1 MAASAAATK
10 ATAKAKP
17 STPVKTNGP
26 ALMKVG
32 VPPERFSDSNR
43 KTSVAARGKNNV
55 RRPTSGITLRDETF
69 ASIRLV
75 SGDGVNQRII
85 DAGSRLP
92 NPDKSGEPLTVKVG
106 DKTYVANEVY
116 SNFLLQNIAEER
128 SEKVQVLETF
138 GEPYIFLFGERPRV
152 LNCQGILLNT
162 WDFNWEAEWWAN
174 YDNFLRGTKCVENDA
189 RVYLAFDNTLVG
201 GYILSSS
208 ATKVAQ
214 ERHFVQFQFQLFVT
228 YYESFSN
235 LGQDH
240 VVPGNEN
247 YAFSGSDVNLIT
259 SVGGPKY
266 PIDGILQGSHRISVD
281 AAGNVTGT
289 ATLKDAIAGAQP
301 SSLAQ
306 SWRDIQQATRS
317 VLSTVSQV
325 WEGEVIR
332 VPDGF
337 SGMFAFDEQVQV
349 REAQDLTSQTIK
361 YTTFAKNDDEYVGTS
376 SHYGS
381 ADLRFRNVDSGLV
394 QDYAEHVR
402 VSQQAADFFKKNG
415 ITPGPSVAENLG
427 KLVKA
432 ARAGLVAVNA
442 ATAVAGF
449 ARHGIQPATPDLSG
463 SVFNWSNN
471 YGGAMKR
478 STSNSYPE

>member
-26 ALMKVG
+26 ALMKVA
-32 VPPERFSDSNR
+32 VPPERFADSNQ

-189 RVYLAFDNTLVG
+189 RVYMAFDNTLVG

-235 LGQDH
+235 LGDPS
-240 VVPGNEN
+240 VSPFGDLAYSGND
-247 YAFSGSDVNLIT
+247 AAAIT
-259 SVGGPKY
+259 AVGGPKY
-266 PIDGILQGSHRISVD
+266 PIDGIFEGGQRISVD

-289 ATLKDAIAGAQP
+289 DNYKQAVKDAQP
-301 SSLAQ
+301 STLAQ
-306 SWRDIQQATRS
+306 SWRNIQQATRS

-325 WEGEVIR
+325 WEGEVIK

-349 REAQDLTSQTIK
+349 KERKDLTSQTIR
-361 YTTFAKNDDEYVGTS
+361 YTTFSENDSEYVGTS

-381 ADLRFRNVDSGLV
+381 ADLRFNGLGGGFV
-394 QDYAEHVR
+394 QDFTEANR
-402 VSQQAADFFKKNG
+402 ASAQAAKFFKDNG

-427 KLVKA
+427 KLVKQ

-442 ATAVAGF
+442 ATAIAGF